1 MLASLTSPPLPPPP
15 LPHRYVSNA
24 RAHPAESKYRTIK
37 ASNKIFATKVMGCEG
52 AMDYLRELGLGGL
65 EHDRRL
71 GESVLRVNK
80 DLDLEAVVGRLERDA
95 RKS

>member
-1 MLASLTSPPLPPPP
+1 
-15 LPHRYVSNA
+15 
-24 RAHPAESKYRTIK
+24 
-37 ASNKIFATKVMGCEG
+37 
-52 AMDYLRELGLGGL
+52 MDYLRELGLGGL